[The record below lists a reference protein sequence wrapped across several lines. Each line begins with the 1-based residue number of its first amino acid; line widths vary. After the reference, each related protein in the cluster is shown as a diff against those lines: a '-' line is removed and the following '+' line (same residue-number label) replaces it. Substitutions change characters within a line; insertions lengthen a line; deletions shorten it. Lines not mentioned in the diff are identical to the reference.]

1 MRIFDQK
8 LYEAAR
14 LRGYLHCF
22 RLVLGV
28 QKLYEAVI
36 TSLSFY
42 NPFEIGLMKR
52 VRYLVEVL
60 GVRYFA
66 EVFARRHLMTLG
78 SLSSDVFERRTPTG
92 SKPFSLLISLDAT
105 VFLLPSVLILIETIC
120 PKICSKSWL
129 KSAKRP
135 LPVDVR
141 RSKTSL
147 LKLPIVHRSRTESI

>member
-1 MRIFDQK
+1 MRIDQK

-36 TSLSFY
+36 TSLSFH

-66 EVFARRHLMTLG
+66 EVSGQCLRSSTFDDIRDLKHRR
-78 SLSSDVFERRTPTG
+78 RRAQRTTTG
-92 SKPFSLLISLDAT
+92 SKISPYCAT
-105 VFLLPSVLILIETIC
+105 AHARLV
-120 PKICSKSWL
+120 
-129 KSAKRP
+129 
-135 LPVDVR
+135 
-141 RSKTSL
+141 
-147 LKLPIVHRSRTESI
+147 VHMKFRT

>member
-1 MRIFDQK
+1 MRIDQK

-28 QKLYEAVI
+28 QNLYEAVI
-36 TSLSFY
+36 TSLSFH

-66 EVFARRHLMTLG
+66 EISGQCLRSSTFAVMTLCIG
-78 SLSSDVFERRTPTG
+78 AERSQFE
-92 SKPFSLLISLDAT
+92 KIYT
-105 VFLLPSVLILIETIC
+105 VAD
-120 PKICSKSWL
+120 KQ
-129 KSAKRP
+129 
-135 LPVDVR
+135 DQQ
-141 RSKTSL
+141 
-147 LKLPIVHRSRTESI
+147 